1 MYDFYIDGLLLPETP
16 SKLTIK
22 TPDRNQTA
30 DLISGDVMSI
40 LKSPGL
46 RTVIFDAWLSYEERP
61 FTSGRYKSP
70 RTVLDKIESLKNNS
84 SYFQFI
90 VVRRNTRGNRLDD
103 TNIKVSIADYTS
115 DEDSANGSDFK
126 ISLQLQE
133 YRSFSTKTIRLSNGS
148 GVVSTNS
155 NTNRWETT
163 GIPKTYT
170 VQRGDTIQNIG
181 RTFYNNGNAYK
192 QIMIDNKISNPNSIY
207 AGQVLA
213 LPEYFGVI
221 VNA

>member
-46 RTVIFDAWLSYEERP
+46 RTITFDAWLSYEERP
-61 FTSGRYKSP
+61 FTAGRYKSP
-70 RTVLDKIESLKNNS
+70 RTILDKIENLKNNG

-90 VVRRNTRGNRLDD
+90 VVRRNPRGNRLDD
-103 TNIKVSIADYTS
+103 TNIKVSISDYAS

-126 ISLQLQE
+126 VSLQLQE
-133 YRSFSTKTIRLSNGS
+133 YRSFSSKTIRLSNGS

-213 LPEYFGVI
+213 LPEYFGV
-221 VNA
+221 VQYA